1 MRAAPTVADAIAGAR
16 YQAPTQT
23 EKKSV
28 LVAGA
33 AGRLGERVL
42 GRVLAAP
49 EYDRIHVLA
58 SEVMPSTEAKLTAL
72 RESEWNYRVDHVIA
86 VISEQ
91 VDGAALTSRKRTEV
105 FSALE
110 AEQVVPLALQAKS
123 LGVSRF
129 MLVTPTNI
137 LLRPSAIYAQLA
149 NLMEAELHRI
159 GFDALLLVRPSD
171 HEMRQRQKGLPLRML
186 SLLIDT
192 VTSLMAGTGHT
203 PLSVEETARAA
214 VRAMQDNRHGLCILE
229 PEQLHQI
236 VRS

>member
-1 MRAAPTVADAIAGAR
+1 MKAAPTVADAIAGAR
-16 YQAPTQT
+16 YQVPAQSQRR
-23 EKKSV
+23 SV

-42 GRVLAAP
+42 ARVLAAP
-49 EYDRIHVLA
+49 EYDRIYVLA
-58 SEVMPSTEAKLTAL
+58 SEVMPSTEAKLTAV
-72 RESEWNYRVDHVIA
+72 RESEWGCRVDHVIA
-86 VISEQ
+86 VVSEQ
-91 VDGAALTSRKRTEV
+91 DNSAAHSMRKRTEV
-105 FSALE
+105 FSALA

-137 LLRPSAIYAQLA
+137 LSRPSAIYAQLA

-171 HEMRQRQKGLPLRML
+171 QEMRQRQRGLPLRLL

-192 VTSLMAGTGHT
+192 VTSLMAGARHT
-203 PLSVEETARAA
+203 PLSLEETARAA
-214 VRAMQDNRHGLCILE
+214 VCAMRESRSGLCIIE
-229 PEQLHQI
+229 PEQLHQL